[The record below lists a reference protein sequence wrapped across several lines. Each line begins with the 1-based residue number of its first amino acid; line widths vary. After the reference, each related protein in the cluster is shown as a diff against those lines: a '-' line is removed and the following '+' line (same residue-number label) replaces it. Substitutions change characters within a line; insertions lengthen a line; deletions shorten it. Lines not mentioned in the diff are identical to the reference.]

1 MKKYAYYPGCTLGTT
16 GVEYGLS
23 AMAVCE
29 KLGIEMWEIP
39 DYNCCGS
46 SSAHL
51 VNPYLALGLAARNMA
66 IAEEAG
72 LDVAIPCAACY
83 SHSKAAQ
90 IAAKEDEKKRAA
102 IEEMLGR
109 EYKGESRALSILEV
123 VDECLNY
130 DELQAQIVHPLKG
143 LKVVTY
149 YGCLLSRP
157 QELACDDAEDPVMM
171 DKILTA
177 LGAEVL
183 PWSAKTECC
192 GASHTASEP
201 SIGVKMTDKILL
213 AAQKSGADC
222 IATACP
228 MCMGNLDMRQEE
240 AKKKYNHDYNLP
252 IYYFTELLGLAL
264 GIAPKTMGSDRHF
277 VPAMEILEKY
287 EKGGGAE

>member
-1 MKKYAYYPGCTLGTT
+1 MKKYAYYPGCTLGST

-23 AMAVCE
+23 TLAVCD

-39 DYNCCGS
+39 DYNCCGA

-51 VNPYLALGLAARNMA
+51 VNPYLALGLSARNMA

-83 SHSKAAQ
+83 SHSKAAEL
-90 IAAKEDEKKRAA
+90 AVKESPEKRAI
-102 IEEMLGR
+102 IEDIIGR
-109 EYKGESRALSILEV
+109 TYKGESKAKSILEV
-123 VDECLNY
+123 LAESLDLE
-130 DELQAQIVHPLKG
+130 ELKAQVVHPLTG

-149 YGCLLSRP
+149 YGCLLARP
-157 QELACDDAEDPVMM
+157 KKIACDDAEDPTMM
-171 DKILTA
+171 DNILAA
-177 LGAEVL
+177 LGAEIL

-201 SIGVKMTDKILL
+201 SVGIGMTDKILL

-228 MCMGNLDMRQEE
+228 MCMGNLDMRQVQA
-240 AKKKYNHDYNLP
+240 AKMFNHNYNIP
-252 IYYFTELLGLAL
+252 VYYFTELLGLAL
-264 GIAPKTMGSDRHF
+264 GIDTKKMGCDRHF
-277 VPAMEILEKY
+277 VPAMELLKKY
-287 EKGGGAE
+287 EKGGEQ

>member
-23 AMAVCE
+23 TLAVCE
-29 KLGIEMWEIP
+29 KLGIELWEIP
-39 DYNCCGS
+39 DYNCCGA

-51 VNPYLALGLAARNMA
+51 VNPYLALGLSARNMA
-66 IAEEAG
+66 IAEDAG

-83 SHSKAAQ
+83 SHCKAAQ
-90 IAAKEDEKKRAA
+90 IAAKEDASKRAA
-102 IEEMLGR
+102 IEDIIGR

-123 VDECLNY
+123 FDESLNL
-130 DELQAQIVHPLKG
+130 DELKEKIVHPLAG

-149 YGCLLSRP
+149 YGCLLARP
-157 QELACDDAEDPVMM
+157 KKLACDDAEDPVMM
-171 DKILTA
+171 DKIMTA
-177 LGAEVL
+177 LGVEVL

-213 AAQKSGADC
+213 AAQKAGADC
-222 IATACP
+222 VITACP
-228 MCMGNLDMRQEE
+228 MCMDNLDMRQAE
-240 AKKKYNHDYNLP
+240 AKKKYNHDYDLP

-264 GIAPKTMGSDRHF
+264 GIEPKKMGSDRHF
-277 VPAMEILEKY
+277 VPAMGLLAKY
-287 EKGGGAE
+287 EKGGGAQ